1 MGLQKDIEISELY
14 ELKNRFNSYT
24 NRHYPWEND
33 LLKKTT
39 TSYIWKNYNMNE
51 YLTKIQSIL
60 VFMLEQMNFARNF
73 FNFTVHKYY
82 NDHWG

>member
-1 MGLQKDIEISELY
+1 MGLEKDIEISETY
-14 ELKNRFNSYT
+14 DLKHRFDSKT

-39 TSYIWKNYNMNE
+39 TAYIWKNTNMHE

-60 VFMLEQMNFARNF
+60 VLMVEQMNYARNF